1 MSNTSEGNSESEAQ
15 VTAILIA
22 MLDHG
27 TDAEGWVDSRGLG
40 AYADALRYLARRG
53 FITLSDDDDAGRH
66 LCGKWTHAAVALSER
81 FPYPVE
87 CDR

>member
-1 MSNTSEGNSESEAQ
+1 MNNTSQCNSESEAQ
-15 VTAILIA
+15 VTAIIVA

-27 TDAEGWVDSRGLG
+27 ADTEGWVDSRGLG

-53 FITLSDDDDAGRH
+53 FITLSDDDDSGRH
-66 LCGKWTHAAVALSER
+66 LCGKWTPAAVALLER

-87 CDR
+87 GDR